1 MTELIQPSTLGDILK
16 FEVNPNFC
24 REAITLI
31 SGIAYPAGAVLG
43 RVSVNGKY
51 TFASHGGDDDSETA
65 SAILLFP
72 VDATLADA
80 IGVVLVRGPAIIARS
95 ALLYDTTVDNGA
107 KITAKLGELAALGII
122 ARDVA

>member
-43 RVSVNGKY
+43 RISVNGKY
-51 TFASHGGDDDSETA
+51 TFASHGGDDGSEIA
-65 SAILLFP
+65 SAVLLFP
-72 VDATLADA
+72 VDATLAEA

-95 ALLYDTTVDNGA
+95 ALLYDTTVDDGA
-107 KITAKLGELAALGII
+107 KITAKLSELAALGII
-122 ARDVA
+122 ARDTA